1 MHLKSVCPEQI
12 IPFLE
17 YVIEEL
23 DSDNVDFHNELVIQ
37 YFDRVIALKKSM
49 KSRKPN
55 LVFVTE
61 H

>member
-17 YVIEEL
+17 YIIEEL

-37 YFDRVIALKKSM
+37 YFDRVIALKRSM
-49 KSRKPN
+49 KDSK
-55 LVFVTE
+55 FFIYQYE
-61 H
+61 SI